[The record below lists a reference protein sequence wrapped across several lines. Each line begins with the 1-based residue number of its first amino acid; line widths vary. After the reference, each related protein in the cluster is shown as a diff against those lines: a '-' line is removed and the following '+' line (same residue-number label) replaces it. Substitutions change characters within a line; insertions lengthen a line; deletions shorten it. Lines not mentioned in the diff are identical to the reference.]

1 MRRILQEIS
10 RAGTPT
16 AALGDLPGFG
26 EFVDFIGLP
35 EVRAAERRYTAT
47 EAAAAPEH
55 TGGTP

>member
-1 MRRILQEIS
+1 MRLIVQWIS
-10 RAGTPT
+10 QAGTS
-16 AALGDLPGFG
+16 AASIGDLPGFG